1 VRYLALGWPS
11 LLALALFLVA
21 FATYGY
27 RARPHNPV
35 NRWFALQT
43 LTLALWII
51 GIAGAHAGYHPEFW
65 GRWTFASACLMPP
78 AFFGFT
84 SVFPE
89 NSRPNPVR
97 LLPFVVAVALVF
109 AVLSAF
115 TPLIAHSFVISPNGV
130 HRQAGPLMP
139 LFSLYFLIST
149 PLVLGLL
156 ITKWL
161 RATGQARAQ
170 LRFYNTGLLA
180 LCIGAITTNLIL
192 PTLTGNSNYSRVGP
206 YFVLPLVGL
215 IGHAIIR
222 HRLFD
227 LRIIIH
233 RGGAFLLFIGLTS
246 ASIVLI
252 LKQIGLEEALD
263 SLQFPVEALVVAVV
277 AAASLSSPI
286 APYLSR
292 LMDTYFLRGRPDLDR
307 ALQEAARR
315 LSRLLTASDIAL
327 EIEAILK
334 ATLAIDFVTVLTD
347 RFDPRGLPEATNEAA
362 WAIAT
367 PPPTVLLLAREQ
379 DGSSRP
385 GHIDTLRDAGVEVW
399 VALGRGTQK
408 TGVILLGARNGG
420 EAYFGST
427 LRFIEDIAELS
438 SMAFEVAF
446 LHRKQIEL
454 ERDRDRLEHFAR
466 MGRAYAGLGHEIRTP
481 LTTISNLIALI
492 PDRLEDAEFRD
503 VLTRLIP
510 GEVARIVKLTERLRL
525 MVPADSAQFGPAN
538 IHRILTDIVTFQ
550 LAAGV
555 RIRLDTPAELPMVH
569 GDGAQLIQ
577 LFTNLV
583 NNAIE
588 AMPLGG
594 EVVVRIY
601 TSENRERRP
610 VLVVEVIDQGAG
622 VPKEISDKI
631 FEPFFTTK
639 PTGTGLGLP
648 ICREIA
654 DFHGAILTISPSREG
669 SGTIAAVEFPVA
681 SAEAQTASLLTSS
694 GAVFTNNRSN
704 FS

>member
-1 VRYLALGWPS
+1 MADWPI
-11 LLALALFLVA
+11 LLALAVLLVA
-21 FATYGY
+21 FAMYGY
-27 RARPHNPV
+27 RARPENPI

-43 LTLALWII
+43 LTLALWIM
-51 GIAGAHAGYHPEFW
+51 GIAGTHAGYYPEFW
-65 GRWTFASACLMPP
+65 GRWTFASACFMPP
-78 AFFGFT
+78 SFFGFT
-84 SVFPE
+84 SVFPD
-89 NSRPNPVR
+89 NKRPRPGR
-97 LLPFVVAVALVF
+97 ALPFVVAVALVF
-109 AVLSAF
+109 AGLSIF
-115 TPLIAHSFVISPNGV
+115 TPLIAHSFVITPQGLR
-130 HRQAGPLMP
+130 RQPGQLMP
-139 LFSLYFLIST
+139 LFSLYILIST
-149 PLVLGLL
+149 FLVLALL
-156 ITKWL
+156 ITKWR

-180 LCIGAITTNLIL
+180 LSAGAITTNLIL
-192 PTLTGNSNYSRVGP
+192 PALTGHSGYSPIGP
-206 YFVLPLVGL
+206 FFVLPLVGL

-233 RGGAFLLFIGLTS
+233 RGAAFLLFIGLASTS
-246 ASIVLI
+246 IILI
-252 LKQIGLEEALD
+252 LKQFGLDDTLELIQLPAET
-263 SLQFPVEALVVAVV
+263 LVVAVV
-277 AAASLSSPI
+277 AAAALSLPI

-315 LSRLLTASDIAL
+315 LSRLLTAPDIAL

-334 ATLAIDFVTVLTD
+334 STLAVETVTVLTD
-347 RFDPRGLPEATNEAA
+347 RLDPRGLPEAASEAA

-367 PPPTVLLLAREQ
+367 PRLLLLAREH
-379 DGSSRP
+379 DSSAL
-385 GHIDTLRDAGVEVW
+385 DALRNAGVEVW

-408 TGVILLGARNGG
+408 TGVVLLGARNAG

-427 LRFIEDIAELS
+427 LQFIEDIAELS

-446 LHRKQIEL
+446 LHGRQIEL

-481 LTTISNLIALI
+481 LTTISNLVALI

-510 GEVARIVKLTERLRL
+510 GEVARIVKLTESLRL
-525 MVPADSAQFGPAN
+525 MAPADSAQFGPAN
-538 IHRILTDIVTFQ
+538 IQRILTDIVTFQ
-550 LAAGV
+550 LASGERV
-555 RIRLDTPAELPMVH
+555 RIRLDAPEELPRVH

-588 AMPLGG
+588 AMPQGG
-594 EVVVRIY
+594 ELVIRIR
-601 TSENRERRP
+601 TSQSRQGRP
-610 VLVVEVIDQGAG
+610 VLVVEVIDQGGG
-622 VPKEISDKI
+622 VPMEISDRI

-639 PTGTGLGLP
+639 TTGSGLGLS

-654 DFHGAILTISPSREG
+654 DFHSATLTLSPAREG
-669 SGTIAAVEFPVA
+669 RGTIAAVEFPLSPDERDPVA
-681 SAEAQTASLLTSS
+681 FVMSS
-694 GAVFTNNRSN
+694 QGA
-704 FS
+704 

>member
-1 VRYLALGWPS
+1 VADWPI
-11 LLALALFLVA
+11 LLALAALLVA

-27 RARPHNPV
+27 RARPQNPI

-43 LTLALWII
+43 LTLALWIM
-51 GIAGAHAGYHPEFW
+51 GIAGTHAGYYTEFW

-84 SVFPE
+84 SVFPD
-89 NSRPNPVR
+89 NKRPRPGR
-97 LLPFVVAVALVF
+97 ALPFVVAVALLF
-109 AVLSAF
+109 AALSIS
-115 TPLIAHSFVISPNGV
+115 TPLIAHSFVITPQGLR
-130 HRQAGPLMP
+130 RQPGQLMP
-139 LFSLYFLIST
+139 LFSLYILIST
-149 PLVLGLL
+149 FLVLALL
-156 ITKWL
+156 ITKWR

-180 LCIGAITTNLIL
+180 LSAGAITTNLIL
-192 PTLTGNSNYSRVGP
+192 PALTGHSRYSPVGP
-206 YFVLPLVGL
+206 FFVLPLVGL

-233 RGGAFLLFIGLTS
+233 RGAAFLLFIGLASTS
-246 ASIVLI
+246 IILI
-252 LKQIGLEEALD
+252 LKQFGLDDALD
-263 SLQFPVEALVVAVV
+263 LIPIPSETLVVAIV
-277 AAASLSSPI
+277 AAAALSLPI

-292 LMDTYFLRGRPDLDR
+292 LMDTYFLRGRPDLAR

-315 LSRLLTASDIAL
+315 LSRLLTTPDIAL

-334 ATLAIDFVTVLTD
+334 STLAVETVTVLTD
-347 RFDPRGLPEATNEAA
+347 RLDPRGLSEATSEAA

-367 PPPTVLLLAREQ
+367 PRPALLLLAREH
-379 DGSSRP
+379 DSSARP
-385 GHIDTLRDAGVEVW
+385 GHLDTLRNAGVEVW

-427 LRFIEDIAELS
+427 LQFIEDIAELS

-446 LHRKQIEL
+446 LHGRQVEL

-481 LTTISNLIALI
+481 LTTISNLVALI

-525 MVPADSAQFGPAN
+525 MAPADSAQFGPAN
-538 IHRILTDIVTFQ
+538 IQRILTDIVTFQ
-550 LAAGV
+550 VASGERV
-555 RIRLDTPAELPMVH
+555 RIRLDAPDELPRVH
-569 GDGAQLIQ
+569 GDGSQLIQ

-588 AMPLGG
+588 AMPQGG
-594 EVVVRIY
+594 ELVIRIR
-601 TSENRERRP
+601 TSRTRQGRP
-610 VLVVEVIDQGAG
+610 ALVVEVIDQGSG
-622 VPKEISDKI
+622 VPAEISDRI

-639 PTGTGLGLP
+639 TTGTGLGLS

-654 DFHGAILTISPSREG
+654 DFHGATLTLSPSKEDR
-669 SGTIAAVEFPVA
+669 GTIAAVEFPLSPDAREPVA
-681 SAEAQTASLLTSS
+681 FVMSS
-694 GAVFTNNRSN
+694 QGA
-704 FS
+704 

>member
-1 VRYLALGWPS
+1 VRYLALGWPA
-11 LLALALFLVA
+11 LLALALFLIA

-65 GRWTFASACLMPP
+65 GRWSFASACLMPP
-78 AFFGFT
+78 SFFGFT

-97 LLPFVVAVALVF
+97 LLPYIVGVALVF

-115 TPLIAHSFVISPNGV
+115 TPLIAHSFVITPEGV
-130 HRQAGPLMP
+130 RRQAGPLMP
-139 LFSLYFLIST
+139 LFSLYFLVST

-156 ITKWL
+156 ITKWF

-170 LRFYNTGLLA
+170 LRFYNTGLLT

-233 RGGAFLLFIGLTS
+233 RGGAFLLFITLTS

-252 LKQIGLEEALD
+252 LKQVGLEEALGG
-263 SLQFPVEALVVAVV
+263 LQLPVAALVVVIV
-277 AAASLSSPI
+277 AAVSLSSPV

-292 LMDTYFLRGRPDLDR
+292 LMDTYFLRGRPDLAR

-315 LSRLLTASDIAL
+315 LSRLLTAPDIAL

-334 ATLAIDFVTVLTD
+334 STVAIDSVTVLTD
-347 RFDPRGLPEATNEAA
+347 RFDPRGLPEAINEAA
-362 WAIAT
+362 WAIVT
-367 PPPTVLLLAREQ
+367 PPPAVLLLAREQ
-379 DGSSRP
+379 DGSSR
-385 GHIDTLRDAGVEVW
+385 HIDTLRDAGFEVW
-399 VALGRGTQK
+399 VALGRATQK

-427 LRFIEDIAELS
+427 LQFIEDIAELS

-466 MGRAYAGLGHEIRTP
+466 MGRAYAGLGHEVRTP

-510 GEVARIVKLTERLRL
+510 GEIARIVKLTERLRL

-550 LAAGV
+550 LATGV
-555 RIRLDTPAELPMVH
+555 RIRLDASDELPMVH
-569 GDGAQLIQ
+569 GDGSQLVQ

-594 EVVVRIY
+594 ELVVRVR
-601 TSENRERRP
+601 TSENQRRP
-610 VLVVEVIDQGAG
+610 VLVVEVIDQGTG
-622 VPKEISDKI
+622 VPKEISDRI

-639 PTGTGLGLP
+639 PTGTGLGLS

-669 SGTIAAVEFPVA
+669 LGTIAAVEFPLA
-681 SAEAQTASLLTSS
+681 PAEAQIASLITSS
-694 GAVFTNNRSN
+694 NRVVANNKSD